1 MFGLSLSGVTSPWWL
16 LLLTVVVALAIG
28 YVVVQFRRRRRTMRF
43 TNLSL
48 LEKIAPKRQGWWRHM
63 PAVVLVVALLLLSVS
78 LAGPTA
84 EERVPRNRATV
95 MLVIDVSLSMEA
107 TDVQPNRL
115 QAAQVAAKQFTDGL
129 PAGINLGLVSFAAS
143 ATVLV
148 SPTQDHSAVDDAI
161 DGLKLDEATATG
173 EAIAAT
179 LQAIQSFGKT
189 VAGPTGPP
197 PAAIVLMSDGKETIP
212 QDLNDPRGAFS
223 QAKAAKSAGV
233 PISTISFGTDHG
245 VVDIGGE
252 QVAVPVDDG
261 SLQTVANLSGG
272 SYYRAASAG
281 QLQAVY
287 ASLGQQIGFENKQ
300 ADASRPWLI
309 LGTIL
314 AMASAIGALL
324 IGQRLPA

>member
-1 MFGLSLSGVTSPWWL
+1 MSLSGFAAPWWL
-16 LLLTVVVALAIG
+16 LLIAVAVALAVG
-28 YVVVQFRRRRRTMRF
+28 YVIAQRVRIRRTMRF
-43 TNLSL
+43 TNLAL
-48 LEKIAPKRQGWWRHM
+48 LEKVASGRQGWWRHV
-63 PAVVLVVALLLLSVS
+63 PAVLLVVALVLLSVS

-84 EERVPRNRATV
+84 EQRVPRNRATV

-115 QAAQVAAKQFTDGL
+115 QAAQVAAKQFADGL
-129 PAGINLGLVSFAAS
+129 PSGINLGLVSFAGS

-148 SPTQDHSAVDDAI
+148 SPTQDHQAVDEAI
-161 DGLKLDEATATG
+161 SSLKLAEATATG
-173 EAIAAT
+173 EAIAAS
-179 LQAIQSFGKT
+179 LQAIQSFGR
-189 VAGPTGPP
+189 VLAGPSGPP

-212 QDLNDPRGAFS
+212 QDLNDPRGAYS
-223 QAKAAKSAGV
+223 QAKAAKSTGV

-261 SLQTVANLSGG
+261 SLQNVANLSGG

-281 QLQAVY
+281 QLQQVY
-287 ASLGQQIGFENKQ
+287 TRLGQQIGFENKK

-314 AMASAIGALL
+314 AIASALGSLL
-324 IGQRLPA
+324 IGQRLP

>member
-1 MFGLSLSGVTSPWWL
+1 MSLSGFTSPWWL
-16 LLLTVVVALAIG
+16 LLLGVVAAIAVG
-28 YVVVQFRRRRRTMRF
+28 YVIVQFLRRRRTMRF
-43 TNLSL
+43 TNLAL
-48 LEKIAPKRQGWWRHM
+48 LERVAPKRQGWWRHI
-63 PAVVLVVALLLLSVS
+63 PAGLLVLALLLLSVS

-148 SPTQDHSAVDDAI
+148 SPTQDHDAVNDAI
-161 DGLKLDEATATG
+161 DSLKLDEATATG
-173 EAIAAT
+173 EAIAAS
-179 LQAIQSFGKT
+179 LQAIQNFGKS

-223 QAKAAKSAGV
+223 QAKAAKSAGI

-272 SYYRAASAG
+272 SYYRAASAD
-281 QLQAVY
+281 QLRAVY

-300 ADASRPWLI
+300 SDASHPWLV
-309 LGTIL
+309 LGTLL
-314 AMASAIGALL
+314 AMSSAAGALF
-324 IGQRLPA
+324 IGQRLP

>member
-1 MFGLSLSGVTSPWWL
+1 MFGLSLSGFTSPWWL
-16 LLLTVVVALAIG
+16 LLLGFVLGIAIG
-28 YVVVQFRRRRRTMRF
+28 YVIVQFMRRKRTLRF
-43 TNLSL
+43 ANLAL
-48 LEKIAPKRQGWWRHM
+48 LERVAPKRQGWWRHV
-63 PAVVLVVALLLLSVS
+63 PAGLLVLALLLLSVS

-84 EERVPRNRATV
+84 AERVPRNRATV

-148 SPTQDHSAVDDAI
+148 SPTQDHQAVSDAI

-173 EAIAAT
+173 EAIAAS
-179 LQAIQSFGKT
+179 LQAIQNFGKT

-223 QAKAAKSAGV
+223 QAKAAKTGGI

-272 SYYRAASAG
+272 SYYRAASAD
-281 QLQAVY
+281 QLKAVY

-300 ADASRPWLI
+300 SDASRPWLI
-309 LGTIL
+309 LGTL
-314 AMASAIGALL
+314 FAMSSAAGALF
-324 IGQRLPA
+324 IGQRLP

>member
-1 MFGLSLSGVTSPWWL
+1 MFGLSLSGFTSPWWL
-16 LLLTVVVALAIG
+16 LLLVVVAALAVG
-28 YVVVQFRRRRRTMRF
+28 YVIVQFVNRRRTMRF
-43 TNLSL
+43 TNLAL
-48 LEKIAPKRQGWWRHM
+48 LEKVAPKRQGGWRHI
-63 PAVVLVVALLLLSVS
+63 PAALLVLGLLLLSVS

-84 EERVPRNRATV
+84 EQRVPRNRATV

-115 QAAQVAAKQFTDGL
+115 QAAQVAAKQFSDGL
-129 PAGINLGLVSFAAS
+129 PGGINLGLVSFAAS

-179 LQAIQSFGKT
+179 LQAIQNFGKT
-189 VAGPTGPP
+189 VAGPQGPP

-261 SLQTVANLSGG
+261 SLQTVATLSGG
-272 SYYRAASAG
+272 SYYRAASAD
-281 QLQAVY
+281 QLRAVY
-287 ASLGQQIGFENKQ
+287 ASLGQQIGFENQ
-300 ADASRPWLI
+300 QSNASRPWLI
-309 LGTIL
+309 LGTLL
-314 AMASAIGALL
+314 AMISALGALF
-324 IGQRLPA
+324 IGQRLP

>member
-1 MFGLSLSGVTSPWWL
+1 MFSLSGFAAPWWL
-16 LLLTVVVALAIG
+16 LLIVVVAALAIG
-28 YVVVQFRRRRRTMRF
+28 YFIAQRLRRRRTMKF
-43 TNLSL
+43 TNLEL
-48 LEKIAPKRQGWWRHM
+48 LERVAPRRQGWWRHV
-63 PAVVLVVALLLLSVS
+63 PAALLLVALLVLAVS

-84 EERVPRNRATV
+84 EQRVPRNRATV

-107 TDVQPNRL
+107 TDVTPNRL
-115 QAAQVAAKQFTDGL
+115 QAAQVAAKEFADGL
-129 PAGINLGLVSFAAS
+129 PSGINLGLVSFAGS

-148 SPTQDHSAVDDAI
+148 SPTQDHQAVDEAI
-161 DGLKLDEATATG
+161 ASLKLAEATATG
-173 EAIAAT
+173 EAIAAS
-179 LQAIQSFGKT
+179 LQAIQSFGKIL
-189 VAGPTGPP
+189 AGPTGPP

-223 QAKAAKSAGV
+223 QAKSAKTAGV

-272 SYYRAASAG
+272 SYYRAASAD
-281 QLQAVY
+281 QLRQVY
-287 ASLGQQIGFENKQ
+287 ARLGDQIGYETKQ
-300 ADASRPWLI
+300 ADASKPWLI

-314 AMASAIGALL
+314 AMAAAAGALL
-324 IGQRLPA
+324 IGQRLP

>member
-1 MFGLSLSGVTSPWWL
+1 MFGLSLSGFAAPWWL
-16 LLLTVVVALAIG
+16 LLIAVAVALAVG
-28 YVVVQFRRRRRTMRF
+28 YVIAQRVRIRRTMRF
-43 TNLSL
+43 TNLAL
-48 LEKIAPKRQGWWRHM
+48 LEKVASGRQGWWRHV
-63 PAVVLVVALLLLSVS
+63 PAVLLVVALVLLSVS

-84 EERVPRNRATV
+84 EQRVPRNRATV

-115 QAAQVAAKQFTDGL
+115 QAAQVAAKQFADGL
-129 PAGINLGLVSFAAS
+129 PSGINLGLVSFAGS

-148 SPTQDHSAVDDAI
+148 SPTQDHQAVDEAI
-161 DGLKLDEATATG
+161 SSLKLAEATATG
-173 EAIAAT
+173 EAIAAS
-179 LQAIQSFGKT
+179 LQAIQSFGR
-189 VAGPTGPP
+189 VLAGPSGPP

-212 QDLNDPRGAFS
+212 QDLNDPRGAYS
-223 QAKAAKSAGV
+223 QAKAAKSTGV

-261 SLQTVANLSGG
+261 SLQNVANLSGG

-281 QLQAVY
+281 QLQQVY
-287 ASLGQQIGFENKQ
+287 TRLGQQIGFENKK

-314 AMASAIGALL
+314 AIASALGSLL
-324 IGQRLPA
+324 IGQRLP